1 MLLFK
6 TESFRIIGACMEVH
20 KHLGPGFL
28 ESVYQEALA
37 MEFRLQEIPFEEQPE
52 IRLYYKDQ
60 LMIKTFKPDFLCFGK
75 IQVEIKA
82 ATALMPINEAQVI
95 NVLKAAKLPLGL
107 LVNFGEKTLVHKR
120 FANSE

>member
-1 MLLFK
+1 
-6 TESFRIIGACMEVH
+6 
-20 KHLGPGFL
+20 
-28 ESVYQEALA
+28 
-37 MEFRLQEIPFEEQPE
+37 MEFRLQGIPFEEQPE

-82 ATALMPINEAQVI
+82 STALMPINEAQVI

-107 LVNFGEKTLVHKR
+107 LVNFGERTLAHKR
-120 FANSE
+120 FANTE

>member
-107 LVNFGEKTLVHKR
+107 LVNFGERTLVHKR